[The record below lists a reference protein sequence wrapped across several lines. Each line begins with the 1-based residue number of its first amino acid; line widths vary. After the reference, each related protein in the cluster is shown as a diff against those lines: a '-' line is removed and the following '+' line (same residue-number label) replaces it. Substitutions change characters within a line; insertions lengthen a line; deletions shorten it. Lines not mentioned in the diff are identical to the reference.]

1 MIVEKLKLTNF
12 RGIDKMELDFD
23 PKVNVIFGANGAGKS
38 TILDALAIS
47 LSWAANRIKHS
58 SSSGKPIVERDIKN
72 DTSFSSLEI
81 ETDFAGWKIVKNRK
95 GRGSPGGK
103 SDFSQLKEF
112 VSSVQNTLEQND
124 NNIGLPLFV
133 YYPVNR
139 AVVDIPLR
147 IRKRHSFDD
156 IFSAYDEALDGGASF
171 RAFFEWYREK
181 EDLENEMRLSDN
193 DNIAPMM
200 DYHLQTVRR
209 AWEAFLPEFKNFRV
223 GRSPL
228 RLEVEKNG
236 EKVSVNQLSDG
247 EKILITVVG
256 DLARRLAIAN
266 PGLNNPLECKAIV
279 LIDEIDLHL
288 HPAWQRM
295 VIEKFP
301 KVFPNCQFIVT
312 THSPHVLTHTTVERL
327 IKLTQEDM
335 KIDWERPYESY
346 GKNVDR
352 VLEDLMG
359 LKTTRPNSV
368 EEELA
373 SIYTHINNGEVTV
386 AKQKI
391 AQLKELIGEDPDL
404 VRAAVLIK
412 RREIIGK

>member
-58 SSSGKPIVERDIKN
+58 TSSGKPIIERDIKN
-72 DTSFSSLEI
+72 GTSFSSLEI
-81 ETDFAGWKIVKNRK
+81 KTDFASWKIVKNKK

-103 SDFSQLKEF
+103 SNFSELKEF
-112 VSSVQNTLEQND
+112 VESIQNRLEYND
-124 NNIGLPLFV
+124 NNMGLPLFV

-147 IRKRHSFDD
+147 IRKKHNFDV
-156 IFSAYDEALDGGASF
+156 FSAYDEALDGGASF

-181 EDLENEMRLSDN
+181 EDLENEMRLNSP
-193 DNIAPMM
+193 DNIAIMM
-200 DYHLQTVRR
+200 DYHLQTVRS

-223 GRSPL
+223 RRNPL

-236 EKVSVNQLSDG
+236 EKVSVDQLSDG

-301 KVFPNCQFIVT
+301 TVFPNCQFIVT

-327 IKLTQEDM
+327 IKLTQDNM
-335 KIDWERPYESY
+335 KIDWERPVESY
-346 GKNVDR
+346 GKNTDR

-359 LKTTRPNSV
+359 LDTTRPDGVTEGLTEIHKLISNS
-368 EEELA
+368 ELEA
-373 SIYTHINNGEVTV
+373 ALNKIN
-386 AKQKI
+386 
-391 AQLKELIGEDPDL
+391 QLRQIIGDDPDL
-404 VRAAVLIK
+404 VRAEVLIK
-412 RREIIGK
+412 RKEIIGK

>member
-1 MIVEKLKLTNF
+1 MIVEKLKLVNF
-12 RGIDKMELDFD
+12 RGIDEMELDFD

-58 SSSGKPIVERDIKN
+58 TSSGKPIVERDIKN
-72 DTSFSSLEI
+72 GTSFSSLEI
-81 ETDFAGWKIVKNRK
+81 ETDFASWKIVKNKK

-103 SDFSQLKEF
+103 SNFSELKEF
-112 VSSVQNTLEQND
+112 VESIQNRLEHND
-124 NNIGLPLFV
+124 NSMGLPLFV

-147 IRKRHSFDD
+147 IRKKHNFDV
-156 IFSAYDEALDGGASF
+156 FSAYDEALDGGASF

-181 EDLENEMRLSDN
+181 EDLENEMRLNSPN
-193 DNIAPMM
+193 NIAIMM
-200 DYHLQTVRR
+200 DYHLQTVRS

-223 GRSPL
+223 RRNPL

-236 EKVSVNQLSDG
+236 EKVSVDQLSDG

-301 KVFPNCQFIVT
+301 TVFPNCQFIVT

-327 IKLTQEDM
+327 IKLTQENM
-335 KIDWERPYESY
+335 KIDWERPVESY
-346 GKNVDR
+346 GKNTDR

-359 LKTTRPNSV
+359 LDTTRPDGV
-368 EEELA
+368 TEGLTE
-373 SIYTHINNGEVTV
+373 IYKLISNNKLDDALNKIN
-386 AKQKI
+386 
-391 AQLKELIGEDPDL
+391 QLKQTIGDDPDL
-404 VRAAVLIK
+404 LRAEVLIK
-412 RREIIGK
+412 RKEIIGK